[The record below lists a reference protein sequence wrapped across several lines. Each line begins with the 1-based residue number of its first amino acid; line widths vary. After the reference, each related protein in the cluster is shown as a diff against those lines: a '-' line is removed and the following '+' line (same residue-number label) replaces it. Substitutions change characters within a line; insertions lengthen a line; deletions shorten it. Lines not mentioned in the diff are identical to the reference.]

1 MMEVKKAEVVVLGGG
16 PGGYTA
22 AIRAGALGKK
32 VLVIERDRVG
42 GTCLNR
48 GCIPT
53 KALLSATE
61 ILEEM
66 ERMSNVGIHFDGMR
80 LDVQEL
86 HRFKQKTVDKLVKG
100 VEYLFK
106 GNGVEKLGGSGKF
119 VAPKRLQVETPGGI
133 VEVEGENVIIA
144 TGSEVA
150 PLPSLPTDGKS
161 ILNSDQILEMT
172 EVPKS
177 LLVIGAGPVGLE
189 FAVIFHRLGSAITV
203 VEMMPQVL
211 PGCDRD
217 LASAL
222 HRSLK
227 KRKMEIFLSTM
238 VQSYAVT
245 EGGIKVQIAKVGE
258 DFKPIEGTEETLQVE
273 KILVA
278 TGRRPTTRNIGLD
291 RAGVEVSPKGFI
303 PVKPNRETNV
313 PGVYAI
319 GDITGPPLLAHKA
332 MKEGIVA
339 AEAIAGLPSIFDV
352 RSIPGVVY
360 TEPEVAWAGLT
371 EEEAHQ
377 QGYEVAI
384 GTFPFAASGR
394 ALSMNKTEG
403 MVKLIGEAKTDR
415 LLGIHIIGPGA
426 SEFMGEA
433 SLALEMGATVR
444 DIGFAIHPHPT
455 LSEAIMEAAERL
467 HKKAIHILNQ

>member
-1 MMEVKKAEVVVLGGG
+1 MMERKRAEVVVLGGG

-32 VLVIERDRVG
+32 VLVVERAQLG

-61 ILEEM
+61 ILEGVEAM
-66 ERMSNVGIHFDGMR
+66 KNAGIHFDG
-80 LDVQEL
+80 LKVDVQEL

-106 GNGVEKLGGSGKF
+106 GNGVEQLTGTGRF
-119 VAPKRLQVETPGGI
+119 IAPKRLQVEAPGGI
-133 VEVEGENVIIA
+133 VEVEGENIIIA
-144 TGSEVA
+144 TGSEVT
-150 PLPSLPTDGKS
+150 PLPSLPTDGKN
-161 ILNSDQILEMT
+161 ILDSDQILKMT
-172 EVPKS
+172 EVPQS

-189 FAVIFHRLGSAITV
+189 FAVIFHRLGCSITV

-211 PGCDRD
+211 PGCDHEV
-217 LASAL
+217 ASAL
-222 HRSLK
+222 HRALK
-227 KRKMEIFLSTM
+227 KRRMEIFVSTM
-238 VQSYAVT
+238 VQSYAMVN
-245 EGGIKVQIAKVGE
+245 EEIKVQIAKVTE
-258 DFKPIEGTEETLQVE
+258 DFQPIGGTEQTLKVE
-273 KILVA
+273 KVLVA
-278 TGRRPTTRNIGLD
+278 TGRRPITRNIGLD

-339 AEAIAGLPSIFDV
+339 AEAIAGFPSAFDV
-352 RSIPGVVY
+352 QSIPGVVY
-360 TEPEVAWAGLT
+360 TDPEVAWAGLT
-371 EEEAHQ
+371 EEEARK

-394 ALSMNKTEG
+394 ALSMSKTEG

-415 LLGIHIIGPGA
+415 LLGVHIIGPNA

-433 SLALEMGATVR
+433 SLALEMGATVS
-444 DIGFAIHPHPT
+444 DVGFAIHPHPT

-467 HKKAIHILNQ
+467 HKKAIHILNK